1 MKCNKNNWSPAFEID
16 SYQNLSHDTKTFI
29 RGIRYQVA
37 GSSSMNAFSPCDIPL
52 HVYIIAYALFVYQIY
67 RIIGIGHSS
76 IEYM

>member
-16 SYQNLSHDTKTFI
+16 SYQNLSHDTKTFF
-29 RGIRYQVA
+29 VA
-37 GSSSMNAFSPCDIPL
+37 SGSSSMNAFSPCDIPL